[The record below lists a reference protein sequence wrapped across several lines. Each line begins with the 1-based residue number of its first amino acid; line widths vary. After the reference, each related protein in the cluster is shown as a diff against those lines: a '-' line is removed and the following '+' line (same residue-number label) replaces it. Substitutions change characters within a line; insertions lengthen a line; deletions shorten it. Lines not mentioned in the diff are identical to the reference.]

1 MSAHDEDRTK
11 QLLKHAL
18 PQLESDP
25 EPERDLWPKMLRRID
40 ARPVSQFKPRWVWF
54 DWAVLAGLA
63 TVTVTFPSSI
73 ALLVYY
79 L

>member
-1 MSAHDEDRTK
+1 MSAHDEDRIQ
-11 QLLKHAL
+11 QLLKQAL
-18 PQLESDP
+18 PPMESDA
-25 EPERDLWPKMLRRID
+25 EPERDLWPDMLRRLD
-40 ARPVSQFKPRWVWF
+40 TRPVAQFKPRWAWF

-63 TVTVTFPSSI
+63 TLTVTFPSSI